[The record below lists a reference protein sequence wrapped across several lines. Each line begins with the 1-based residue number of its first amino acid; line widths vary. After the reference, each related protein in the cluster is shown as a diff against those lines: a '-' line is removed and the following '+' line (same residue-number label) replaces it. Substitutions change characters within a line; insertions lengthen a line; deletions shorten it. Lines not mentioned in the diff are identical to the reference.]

1 MSEKFLNLSKGVK
14 GLIVAIVWLI
24 TIISFTSCILLKHYI
39 GENSYWIQVLLT
51 LAGLLFSA
59 IACIFILIPAYYQAY
74 NVHQTKYL
82 VYTKKDIGLDKL
94 RIVQISDSHLG
105 TTMNGKEFCKY
116 LEELIS

>member
-51 LAGLLFSA
+51 LAGLLFSVVA
-59 IACIFILIPAYYQAY
+59 ICLTIL
-74 NVHQTKYL
+74 YL
-82 VYTKKDIGLDKL
+82 TFSEEEKKE
-94 RIVQISDSHLG
+94 
-105 TTMNGKEFCKY
+105 N
-116 LEELIS
+116 